1 MADQLTEYYHVCG
14 SNILVSYID
23 DYRVVLNVS
32 VGYPEVDHLIKIEGL
47 KNYHMVDGHLTLR
60 AYDEPIKGELEVMK
74 VLDYINTYPI
84 RNGKPNQF
92 SYVHTDITG
101 YDAEK

>member
-1 MADQLTEYYHVCG
+1 MAVETPEYYYVCG
-14 SNILVSYID
+14 SNILVSGID
-23 DYRVVLNVS
+23 DYRVVLTVS
-32 VGYPEVDHLIKIEGL
+32 DDCLIKVEGL
-47 KNYHMVDGHLTLR
+47 KNYHMVDGRVMLR
-60 AYDEPIKGELEVMK
+60 TYNEPIKGELEVMT